1 MKSRLIFHN
10 KDQNLIQ
17 AAVDQQKQKGI
28 RDITYHSSS
37 NLKEAKNLLDDCIKQ
52 RVSKLIILEFTV
64 FGTRQIEIIKTLSR
78 LFSNGIQVDL
88 YTCGRTITLDSFACF
103 SEEIFLILHNNL
115 SSIHRSKIKIGQS
128 IAKSNGKKIG
138 RKSYIST
145 DLIKSMR
152 NEGLS
157 IRDIANQTGVSVTSV
172 WRHAKEVSGPDTIP
186 RLSIEN

>member
-1 MKSRLIFHN
+1 MKTRLIFQN

-17 AAVDQQKQKGI
+17 AAVDQQKQKGV

-37 NLKEAKNLLDDCIKQ
+37 SLKDTKNLLDDCIEQ
-52 RVSKLIILEFTV
+52 HVSKLIVFELTM
-64 FGTRQIEIIKTLSR
+64 FGTHLNEIIKTLSR

-88 YTCGRTITLDSFACF
+88 YLNGETITLDSFACF
-103 SEEIFLILHNNL
+103 SERIFEILDNDL
-115 SSIHRSKIKIGQS
+115 SSIHRSKIKVGQS

-145 DLIKSMR
+145 DLIKGLR

-157 IRDIANQTGVSVTSV
+157 IREISCKTGVSITSV
-172 WRHAKEVSGPDTIP
+172 WRHMRV
-186 RLSIEN
+186 LSDL